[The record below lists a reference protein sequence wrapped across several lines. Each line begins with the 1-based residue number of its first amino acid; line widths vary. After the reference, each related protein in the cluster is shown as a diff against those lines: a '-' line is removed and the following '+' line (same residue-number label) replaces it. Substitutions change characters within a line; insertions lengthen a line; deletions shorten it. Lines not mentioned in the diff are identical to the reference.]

1 MFIKRLRTVMAHNAA
16 AWDRVEA
23 KSIKMI
29 NNQKDKVSPARM
41 LVSSMHLVVC

>member
-1 MFIKRLRTVMAHNAA
+1 MFIERLRTVMAHNMA

-29 NNQKDKVSPARM
+29 NHQKDKVSPAAM
-41 LVSSMHLVVC
+41 LI